1 MTPDRAE
8 VDTEP
13 FFLGSGADRR
23 FCLFHRPAGPCRGA
37 VLYVP
42 PFAEELNRTRRMA
55 ALGARRLAA
64 HGVGV
69 LQIDLLGTGDS
80 AGDFADARWDLW
92 KQDLDTGAAWLRAR
106 VDAPLT
112 LWGLRLGALLA
123 LDFALDHAR
132 TSDVP
137 LAPMLL
143 WQPVAAGS
151 TYLTQF
157 LRLRTAN
164 AMLGEDAAAQSG
176 TKALRAA
183 LQAGETLEIAGYDL
197 TPELARAIDA
207 LPAPD
212 AMLPPV
218 PVHWFEVLG
227 APGQAPGP
235 AAARVKAAWE
245 ARGTQLHVHTV
256 TGAPF
261 WATTAISTC
270 PALLDATADATL
282 ERAHVV

>member
-23 FCLFHRPAGPCRGA
+23 FCLFHQPAGTCRGA

-197 TPELARAIDA
+197 TPALALAIDA

-212 AMLPPV
+212 AMIPPV
-218 PVHWFEVLG
+218 PAHWFEVLG

-235 AAARVKAAWE
+235 AAARVKAAWK

-270 PALLDATADATL
+270 PALLDATVDATL

>member
-1 MTPDRAE
+1 MTSDRAG

-23 FCLFHRPAGPCRGA
+23 FCLFHRPAGTCRGA

-64 HGVGV
+64 HGYGV

-80 AGDFADARWDLW
+80 AGDFLDARWDLW

-106 VDAPLT
+106 IDAPLT

-123 LDFALDHAR
+123 LDHAR
-132 TSDVP
+132 TAAYP
-137 LAPMLL
+137 LAPLLL
-143 WQPVAAGS
+143 WQPVASGS

-164 AMLGEDAAAQSG
+164 AMLGDDASQNS

-183 LQAGETLEIAGYDL
+183 LEAGQTLEIAGYDL
-197 TPELARAIDA
+197 TPDLARAIDS

-212 AMLPPV
+212 TMVPPV
-218 PVHWFEVLG
+218 SAHWFDVLG

-235 AAARVKAAWE
+235 AAARVKTAWE
-245 ARGTQLHVHTV
+245 AQGTLLHVHTV
-256 TGAPF
+256 TGSSF
-261 WATTAISTC
+261 WATTAVSTC
-270 PALLDATADATL
+270 PALLDATVDVL
-282 ERAHVV
+282 EERVHAV

>member
-1 MTPDRAE
+1 MTADRAE

-13 FFLGSGADRR
+13 FFLGSGAERR
-23 FCLFHRPAGPCRGA
+23 FCLFHRPAGTCRGA

-64 HGVGV
+64 HGHGV
-69 LQIDLLGTGDS
+69 LQIDLYGTGDS

-92 KQDLDTGAAWLRAR
+92 KQDLDSGAAWLHAR
-106 VDAPLT
+106 LDGPLT

-123 LDFALDHAR
+123 LDHAR
-132 TSDVP
+132 TTSIP

-143 WQPVAAGS
+143 WQPVAAGA

-197 TPELARAIDA
+197 TPELAQAIDA

-212 AMLPPV
+212 VLTPPV

-227 APGQAPGP
+227 APGQMPAP
-235 AAARVKAAWE
+235 AAARVRTAWE
-245 ARGTQLHVHTV
+245 ARGTPLHLHTV
-256 TGAPF
+256 TGSPF
-261 WATTAISTC
+261 WATTAVSTC
-270 PALLDATADATL
+270 PALLDATV
-282 ERAHVV
+282 RAIEEHTHVV

>member
-1 MTPDRAE
+1 MTPNRAE
-8 VDTEP
+8 VDTEL

-23 FCLFHRPAGPCRGA
+23 FCLFHPPAGPCRGA

-64 HGVGV
+64 LGHGV

-92 KQDLDTGAAWLRAR
+92 KQDLDAGAAWLRAR
-106 VDAPLT
+106 LDAPLT

-123 LDFALDHAR
+123 LDHAR
-132 TSDVP
+132 TTTIP

-143 WQPVAAGS
+143 WQPVASGS

-157 LRLRTAN
+157 LRLRTAG

-212 AMLPPV
+212 ALTPPV

-235 AAARVKAAWE
+235 AAARIKAAWE
-245 ARGTQLHVHTV
+245 GRGTHLHVHTV
-256 TGAPF
+256 TGSPF
-261 WATTAISTC
+261 WATTAVSTC
-270 PALLDATADATL
+270 PALLDATVDVL
-282 ERAHVV
+282 EERAHVV

>member
-1 MTPDRAE
+1 MTPARPE
-8 VDTEP
+8 VDAEP
-13 FFLGSGADRR
+13 FFLGSGAGQR

-64 HGVGV
+64 HGYGV
-69 LQIDLLGTGDS
+69 LQIDLAGTGDS
-80 AGDFADARWDLW
+80 AGDFGDARWDAW
-92 KQDLDTGAAWLRAR
+92 KQDLDMGAAWLRAR
-106 VDAPLT
+106 LDAPLT

-123 LDFALDHAR
+123 LDYAR
-132 TSDVP
+132 TATSP
-137 LAPMLL
+137 LAPLLL
-143 WQPVAAGS
+143 WQPVASGS

-164 AMLGEDAAAQSG
+164 AMLGDDAAAQNS

-183 LQAGETLEIAGYDL
+183 LEAGQTLEIAGYDL
-197 TPELARAIDA
+197 TPALARAIDG

-212 AMLPPV
+212 TLAPPV
-218 PVHWFEVLG
+218 PAHWFEVLG

-235 AAARVKAAWE
+235 VAGRVKSAWE
-245 ARGTQLHVHTV
+245 AQGTPLHVHTV
-256 TGAPF
+256 AGSSF
-261 WATTAISTC
+261 WATTAVSTC
-270 PALLDATADATL
+270 PALLDATVDAL
-282 ERAHVV
+282 EERSHAV

>member
-1 MTPDRAE
+1 MNADRAG
-8 VDTEP
+8 VDIEP
-13 FFLGSGADRR
+13 FFLGSGAGQR
-23 FCLFHRPAGPCRGA
+23 FCLLHRPAGAWRGA

-64 HGVGV
+64 LGYGV

-92 KQDLDTGAAWLRAR
+92 KEDLHTGAAWLRAHI
-106 VDAPLT
+106 DAPLT

-123 LDFALDHAR
+123 LDYAR
-132 TSDVP
+132 TTTHP
-137 LAPMLL
+137 LAPLLL
-143 WQPVAAGS
+143 WQPVASGA

-157 LRLRTAN
+157 LRLRTAH
-164 AMLGEDAAAQSG
+164 AMLGEDGAAQSG

-183 LQAGETLEIAGYDL
+183 LAAGQTLEIAGYDL
-197 TPELARAIDA
+197 APELAHAIDT

-212 AMLPPV
+212 MLVPPV
-218 PVHWFEVLG
+218 AAHWFEVLG
-227 APGQAPGP
+227 APGQTPGP

-245 ARGTQLHVHTV
+245 ARGTALHVHTV
-256 TGAPF
+256 AGASF
-261 WATTAISTC
+261 WATTAVSTC
-270 PALLDATADATL
+270 PALLDATAAVL
-282 ERAHVV
+282 EERADVV

>member
-23 FCLFHRPAGPCRGA
+23 FCLFHRPAGTCRGA

-132 TSDVP
+132 TTDVP

-197 TPELARAIDA
+197 TPALALAIDA

-212 AMLPPV
+212 AMIPPV
-218 PVHWFEVLG
+218 PAHWFEVLG

-270 PALLDATADATL
+270 PALLDATVDATL

>member
-1 MTPDRAE
+1 MTLARAE
-8 VDTEP
+8 VDVEP

-23 FCLFHRPAGPCRGA
+23 FCLFHRPAGSCRGA

-64 HGVGV
+64 HGYGV

-80 AGDFADARWDLW
+80 AGDFGDARWDLW
-92 KQDLDTGAAWLRAR
+92 KQDLDAGAAWLCAR
-106 VDAPLT
+106 FEQPLT

-123 LDFALDHAR
+123 LDHAR
-132 TSDVP
+132 TAAYP
-137 LAPMLL
+137 LAPLLL
-143 WQPVAAGS
+143 WQPVASGS
-151 TYLTQF
+151 AYLTQF

-164 AMLGEDAAAQSG
+164 AMLGDDAAAQTG

-197 TPELARAIDA
+197 SPELARAIDG
-207 LPAPD
+207 LPAPE
-212 AMLPPV
+212 AMVPPAAA
-218 PVHWFEVLG
+218 HWFDVLG

-245 ARGTQLHVHTV
+245 AQGTLLHVHTV
-256 TGAPF
+256 TGSPF
-261 WATTAISTC
+261 WATTAVSTC
-270 PALLDATADATL
+270 PALLDATAGVIG
-282 ERAHVV
+282 ERAHAV

>member
-1 MTPDRAE
+1 MTLARVE

-13 FFLGSGADRR
+13 FFLGGGADRR
-23 FCLFHRPAGPCRGA
+23 FCLFHQPAGPCRGA

-64 HGVGV
+64 HGYGV

-80 AGDFADARWDLW
+80 AGDFGDARWDLW
-92 KQDLDTGAAWLRAR
+92 KQDLDAGAAWLRAR
-106 VDAPLT
+106 VEQPLT

-123 LDFALDHAR
+123 LDHAR
-132 TSDVP
+132 TATYP
-137 LAPMLL
+137 LAPLLL
-143 WQPVAAGS
+143 WQPVASGS

-164 AMLGEDAAAQSG
+164 AMLGDDAAAQMG

-197 TPELARAIDA
+197 SPELARAIDE

-212 AMLPPV
+212 AMMPPV
-218 PVHWFEVLG
+218 AAHWFDVPG

-235 AAARVKAAWE
+235 ACARVKAAWE
-245 ARGTQLHVHTV
+245 AQGTLLHVHTV
-256 TGAPF
+256 TGSPF
-261 WATTAISTC
+261 WATTAVSTC
-270 PALLDATADATL
+270 PALLDATAGVIG
-282 ERAHVV
+282 ERAHAV

>member
-1 MTPDRAE
+1 MTGDSAE

-23 FCLFHRPAGPCRGA
+23 FCLFHRPAGTCRGA

-64 HGVGV
+64 HGYGV

-106 VDAPLT
+106 LDAPLT

-123 LDFALDHAR
+123 LDHAR
-132 TSDVP
+132 TTALP

-143 WQPVAAGS
+143 WQPVASGP

-212 AMLPPV
+212 ALAPPV
-218 PVHWFEVLG
+218 PAHWFEVLG

-235 AAARVKAAWE
+235 GAARAKAAWE
-245 ARGTQLHVHTV
+245 AHGTLLQVHTV
-256 TGAPF
+256 TGSPF
-261 WATTAISTC
+261 WATTAVSTC
-270 PALLDATADATL
+270 PALLDATVAVL
-282 ERAHVV
+282 EERAHVV

>member
-1 MTPDRAE
+1 
-8 VDTEP
+8 
-13 FFLGSGADRR
+13 
-23 FCLFHRPAGPCRGA
+23 
-37 VLYVP
+37 
-42 PFAEELNRTRRMA
+42 
-55 ALGARRLAA
+55 
-64 HGVGV
+64 V

-123 LDFALDHAR
+123 LDHAR
-132 TSDVP
+132 TTAVP

-143 WQPVAAGS
+143 WQPVATGS

-164 AMLGEDAAAQSG
+164 AMLGEDGAAQSG

-197 TPELARAIDA
+197 TPALAHAIDA
-207 LPAPD
+207 LPAAD
-212 AMLPPV
+212 AMMPPV

-235 AAARVKAAWE
+235 ASARAKAAWE
-245 ARGTQLHVHTV
+245 AHGTQLHVHTV

-261 WATTAISTC
+261 WATAGISTC
-270 PALLDATADATL
+270 PALLDATVGAIE

>member
-1 MTPDRAE
+1 MTPGRAA

-13 FFLGSGADRR
+13 FFLGSGADQR
-23 FCLFHRPAGPCRGA
+23 FCLFHRPAGHCRGA

-64 HGVGV
+64 HGYGV

-92 KQDLDTGAAWLRAR
+92 KQDLDLGAAWLRAR
-106 VDAPLT
+106 IDAPLT

-123 LDFALDHAR
+123 LDHAR
-132 TSDVP
+132 TAAYP
-137 LAPMLL
+137 LAPLLL
-143 WQPVAAGS
+143 WQPVAGGS

-157 LRLRTAN
+157 LRLRTAS
-164 AMLGEDAAAQSG
+164 AMLGDDAAAQAG

-183 LQAGETLEIAGYDL
+183 LQAGATLEIAGYDL
-197 TPELARAIDA
+197 APELARAIDE

-212 AMLPPV
+212 AMVPPV
-218 PVHWFEVLG
+218 PAHWFDVLG

-245 ARGTQLHVHTV
+245 SQGTLLHVHTV
-256 TGAPF
+256 TGSPF
-261 WATTAISTC
+261 WATTAVSTC
-270 PALLDATADATL
+270 PALLDATAGVIG
-282 ERAHVV
+282 ERAHAV

>member
-1 MTPDRAE
+1 MSPEPAE
-8 VDTEP
+8 VGTEP
-13 FFLGSGADRR
+13 FFLGSGAQRR

-64 HGVGV
+64 HGYGV
-69 LQIDLLGTGDS
+69 LQIDLYGTGDS

-92 KQDLDTGAAWLRAR
+92 KQDLDAAAAWLRAR

-123 LDFALDHAR
+123 LDYAR
-132 TSDVP
+132 TVALP

-143 WQPVAAGS
+143 WQPAAGGS

-164 AMLGEDAAAQSG
+164 AMLGTDAAQNG

-197 TPELARAIDA
+197 APALASAIDA

-212 AMLPPV
+212 AMVPPV
-218 PVHWFEVLG
+218 PAHWFEVLG

-245 ARGTQLHVHTV
+245 AHGAPLHVHTV
-256 TGAPF
+256 TGLPF
-261 WATTAISTC
+261 WATTGIATC
-270 PALLDATADATL
+270 PELLDATVDAIE
-282 ERAHVV
+282 ERAHAV

>member
-1 MTPDRAE
+1 MTLARVE

-13 FFLGSGADRR
+13 FFLGGGADRR

-64 HGVGV
+64 HGYGV

-80 AGDFADARWDLW
+80 AGDFGDARWDLW
-92 KQDLDTGAAWLRAR
+92 KQDLDAGAAWLRAR
-106 VDAPLT
+106 VEQPLT

-123 LDFALDHAR
+123 LDHAR
-132 TSDVP
+132 TAAYP
-137 LAPMLL
+137 LAPLLL
-143 WQPVAAGS
+143 WQPVASGS

-164 AMLGEDAAAQSG
+164 AMLGDDAAAQMG

-197 TPELARAIDA
+197 SPELARAIDE

-212 AMLPPV
+212 AMMPPV
-218 PVHWFEVLG
+218 AAHWFDVPG

-235 AAARVKAAWE
+235 ACARVKAAWE
-245 ARGTQLHVHTV
+245 AQGTLLHVHTV
-256 TGAPF
+256 TGSPF
-261 WATTAISTC
+261 WATTAVSTC
-270 PALLDATADATL
+270 PALLDATAGVIG
-282 ERAHVV
+282 ERAHAV

>member
-1 MTPDRAE
+1 MTPGPAA

-13 FFLGSGADRR
+13 FFLGSGADQR
-23 FCLFHRPAGPCRGA
+23 FCLFHRPAGRCRGA

-64 HGVGV
+64 HGYGV
-69 LQIDLLGTGDS
+69 LQIDLYGTGDS
-80 AGDFADARWDLW
+80 AGDFGDARWDLW
-92 KQDLDTGAAWLRAR
+92 KHDLDTAAAWLRAH
-106 VDAPLT
+106 VDTPLT

-123 LDFALDHAR
+123 LDYAR
-132 TSDVP
+132 TAAFP

-143 WQPVAAGS
+143 WQPVASGS

-157 LRLRTAN
+157 LRLRTAG
-164 AMLGEDAAAQSG
+164 AMLGDDTAAQSG

-197 TPELARAIDA
+197 TPDLARAIDA

-212 AMLPPV
+212 AMVPPV
-218 PVHWFEVLG
+218 PAHWFEVLG

-235 AAARVKAAWE
+235 ACARVKAAWE
-245 ARGTQLHVHTV
+245 AHGQVLHVHAV
-256 TGAPF
+256 AGSPF
-261 WATTAISTC
+261 WATTAVSTC
-270 PALLDATADATL
+270 PALLDATADVL
-282 ERAHVV
+282 EERAHAV

>member
-1 MTPDRAE
+1 MTPDRAG
-8 VDTEP
+8 VDAEP

-23 FCLFHRPAGPCRGA
+23 FCLFHPPAGTCRGA

-64 HGVGV
+64 RGYGV

-106 VDAPLT
+106 IDMPLT

-123 LDFALDHAR
+123 LDHAR
-132 TSDVP
+132 TAAIP
-137 LAPMLL
+137 LAPLLL
-143 WQPVAAGS
+143 WQPVASGS

-183 LQAGETLEIAGYDL
+183 LQAGATLEIAGYDL
-197 TPELARAIDA
+197 TPELALAIDA

-212 AMLPPV
+212 ALAPSV
-218 PVHWFEVLG
+218 PAHWFEVLG

-235 AAARVKAAWE
+235 AAARAKAAWE
-245 ARGTQLHVHTV
+245 GRGTLLHVHTV
-256 TGAPF
+256 TGSAF
-261 WATTAISTC
+261 WATTAVSTC
-270 PALLDATADATL
+270 PALLDATVDVL
-282 ERAHVV
+282 EERAHVV

>member
-1 MTPDRAE
+1 MTLARVE

-13 FFLGSGADRR
+13 FFLGGGADRR

-64 HGVGV
+64 HGYGV

-80 AGDFADARWDLW
+80 AGDFGDARWDLW
-92 KQDLDTGAAWLRAR
+92 KQDLDAGAAWLRAR
-106 VDAPLT
+106 VEQPLT

-123 LDFALDHAR
+123 LDHAR
-132 TSDVP
+132 TATYP
-137 LAPMLL
+137 LAPLLL
-143 WQPVAAGS
+143 WQPVASGS

-164 AMLGEDAAAQSG
+164 AMLGDDAAAQMG

-197 TPELARAIDA
+197 SPELARAIDE

-212 AMLPPV
+212 AMMPPV
-218 PVHWFEVLG
+218 AAHWFDVPG

-245 ARGTQLHVHTV
+245 AHGTLLHVHTV
-256 TGAPF
+256 TGSPF
-261 WATTAISTC
+261 WATTAVSTC
-270 PALLDATADATL
+270 PALLDATAGVIG
-282 ERAHVV
+282 ERAHAV

>member
-13 FFLGSGADRR
+13 FFLGSGADQR
-23 FCLFHRPAGPCRGA
+23 FCLFHRPAGTCRGA

-64 HGVGV
+64 HGYGV

-80 AGDFADARWDLW
+80 AGDFLDARWDLW
-92 KQDLDTGAAWLRAR
+92 KQDLDMGAAWLRAR
-106 VDAPLT
+106 VDTPLT

-123 LDFALDHAR
+123 LDHAR
-132 TSDVP
+132 TAAYP
-137 LAPMLL
+137 LAPLLL
-143 WQPVAAGS
+143 WQPVASGS

-164 AMLGEDAAAQSG
+164 AMLGDDATQNS
-176 TKALRAA
+176 TRALRAA
-183 LQAGETLEIAGYDL
+183 LEAGETLEIAGYDL
-197 TPELARAIDA
+197 TPDLARAIDS

-212 AMLPPV
+212 AMVPPV
-218 PVHWFEVLG
+218 SAHWFDVLG

-245 ARGTQLHVHTV
+245 AQGTPLHVHTV
-256 TGAPF
+256 TGSSF
-261 WATTAISTC
+261 WATTAVSTC
-270 PALLDATADATL
+270 PALLDATAQVL
-282 ERAHVV
+282 EENLHAV